1 MSGSN
6 SIKHNLLLGIVVA
19 VFAISAGVSL
29 LKINRASEAISEQY
43 PLTVWLIDQ
52 MEREYLQLMHTFDR
66 YAFGEVDKDE
76 LLQDFDILWNRTDIL
91 LYGAEGG
98 VAREVFD
105 ADKLALDLKETL
117 MELDGQMLALPEKG
131 NVALIA
137 EPKAKL
143 LEYRPIMHEL
153 HSRSFHERET
163 VYGLSNLSSTLSAAA
178 VAFVGLFL
186 SGVLLILMLVAQFR
200 ASRHQAHH
208 DELTGLANRRYF
220 MEQLE
225 LMLQRAQRYDEHLA
239 VFLID
244 LDDFKRVNDLHG
256 HLAGDQ
262 ILKMI
267 GTRLH
272 VSLRSVDIAAR
283 LGGDEFALIQYPVES
298 QDEIDSLRTRLSENL
313 RQPLTYAGQ
322 SLSVGF
328 SIGVAVY
335 PRDGGDVQ
343 RLLHMADMNMYREK
357 AEHKHQARLAQEVLS
372 ANAIN

>member
-1 MSGSN
+1 MSGSK

-66 YAFGEVDKDE
+66 YALGDADKDE

-91 LYGAEGG
+91 LYGTEGSI
-98 VAREVFD
+98 ARKVFE
-105 ADKLALDLKETL
+105 ADRLALDLKKTL
-117 MELDGQMLALPEKG
+117 MALDGQMQALPEKG

-163 VYGLSNLSSTLSAAA
+163 VYGLGNLSSTLNTAT
-178 VAFVGLFL
+178 VAFVGLFV

-208 DELTGLANRRYF
+208 DELTALANRRYF

-225 LMLQRAQRYDEHLA
+225 LMLQRAERFEQHLA

-244 LDDFKRVNDLHG
+244 LDDFKRVNDRHG

-262 ILKMI
+262 ILKLI

-272 VSLRSVDIAAR
+272 DSLRSVDIAAR

-298 QDEIDSLRTRLSENL
+298 PDEIDALRTRLSDNL

-335 PRDGGDVQ
+335 PQDGGDVQ

-357 AEHKHQARLAQEVLS
+357 AEHKQQARLAQTELS
-372 ANAIN
+372 ADPIN